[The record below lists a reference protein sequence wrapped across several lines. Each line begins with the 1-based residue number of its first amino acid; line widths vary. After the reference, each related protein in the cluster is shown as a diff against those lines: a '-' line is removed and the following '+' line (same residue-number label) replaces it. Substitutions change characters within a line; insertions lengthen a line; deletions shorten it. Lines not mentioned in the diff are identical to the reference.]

1 MLGVGWTEMVVIGV
15 VALIVI
21 GPKDLPVVMQRL
33 GRMIGM
39 VRRMGS
45 DFQRELSKTT
55 GLDQVTDLRRSLTE
69 PLKQTSAEIAREFN
83 SMTSSGVQPTGALQP
98 EDPNVESVYS
108 TINKAAGLTPPA
120 VSEAIAPVT
129 APAVME
135 PAAAPVMAATA
146 ATPEE
151 PKPARKRASPK
162 AKAAAA
168 EQAVAEDPAPK
179 KAVRKSAK
187 AVASTADAPRTVAA
201 KPAAVRKSPPRVK
214 LSAEV
219 ENPKPAA
226 KPRAKKA

>member
-39 VRRMGS
+39 VRRMGT

-83 SMTSSGVQPTGALQP
+83 AMTSSGVEPTGALKP
-98 EDPNVESVYS
+98 DDPQVESVYS
-108 TINKAAGLTPPA
+108 TINKAAGLTPPPVPEPA
-120 VSEAIAPVT
+120 VVPEPMPDMQAFATPVAEKPKRAPRKPKTLATETTVATETAPSPAVT
-129 APAVME
+129 A
-135 PAAAPVMAATA
+135 
-146 ATPEE
+146 
-151 PKPARKRASPK
+151 K
-162 AKAAAA
+162 A
-168 EQAVAEDPAPK
+168 APK
-179 KAVRKSAK
+179 KAAANSA
-187 AVASTADAPRTVAA
+187 TVAA
-201 KPAAVRKSPPRVK
+201 KTVAPKTIAARASKKAAATVAATTEPTLK
-214 LSAEV
+214 
-219 ENPKPAA
+219 KPAA

>member
-39 VRRMGS
+39 VRRMGT

-55 GLDQVTDLRRSLTE
+55 GFDQVTDLRRSLTE

-83 SMTSSGVQPTGALQP
+83 AMTSSGNVTPTGALKP
-98 EDPNVESVYS
+98 EDPQVESVYS

-120 VSEAIAPVT
+120 VSE
-129 APAVME
+129 
-135 PAAAPVMAATA
+135 PAALPEMKIF
-146 ATPEE
+146 ATPEAE
-151 PKPARKRASPK
+151 KPKRAPRK
-162 AKAAAA
+162 AKAAAVETA
-168 EQAVAEDPAPK
+168 AVEKPAAPK
-179 KAVRKSAK
+179 KAAAAPKAAAAKGAPAK
-187 AVASTADAPRTVAA
+187 AAA
-201 KPAAVRKSPPRVK
+201 KVDIAAIEPTP
-214 LSAEV
+214 E
-219 ENPKPAA
+219 KPAA